1 MLAKGYGR
9 IINTASM
16 ASLLVPHPQK
26 QVRRRV
32 LSTLFVPCTLGRS
45 CPHDCKA
52 RRDVACYATQWV
64 GHASDGLLWQV
75 FTPGALSIASPET
88 EDQRAVPSA
97 GIPSSAAEACAQ
109 HTACTKPA

>member
-26 QVRRRV
+26 QVWRRV
-32 LSTLFVPCTLGRS
+32 LFALCVPCTLRTC

-52 RRDVACYATQWV
+52 RHDVARYATQWLC
-64 GHASDGLLWQV
+64 HTSDGLTWRI
-75 FTPGALSIASPET
+75 FIPGALSIASPET
-88 EDQRAVPSA
+88 EDQRAALSA
-97 GIPSSAAEACAQ
+97 GILSTAAEACAQ
-109 HTACTKPA
+109 HTARTKPA